1 MAFKQGYERM
11 KGRFVPVMFSRQE
24 GRFLIAAMSAVIPS
38 ETSAA
43 NAARTRVLF
52 AARGHARRVESRL
65 SQDRPSRRSS
75 LADTAFVFC

>member
-11 KGRFVPVMFSRQE
+11 KGLFVPVMFSR
-24 GRFLIAAMSAVIPS
+24 FLIGAISAVIPS
-38 ETSAA
+38 ETLLHAA
-43 NAARTRVLF
+43 NAARTRVQF
-52 AARGHARRVESRL
+52 AARGHARRESRL